1 MMQTCVHSTVRLISP
16 VELEGS
22 AREVAG
28 VGAVHFFVLPRS
40 VEVPVGKRLPYSL
53 TFDLVAIPTLAGQRL
68 AMYETG
74 IQKHSIGLC
83 GYGSHCCLKELL

>member
-1 MMQTCVHSTVRLISP
+1 MQTCVHSTVRLISP

-28 VGAVHFFVLPRS
+28 VGAVHLFVLPRS

-53 TFDLVAIPTLAGQRL
+53 TFDLVAIPAFAGQ
-68 AMYETG
+68 
-74 IQKHSIGLC
+74 
-83 GYGSHCCLKELL
+83 